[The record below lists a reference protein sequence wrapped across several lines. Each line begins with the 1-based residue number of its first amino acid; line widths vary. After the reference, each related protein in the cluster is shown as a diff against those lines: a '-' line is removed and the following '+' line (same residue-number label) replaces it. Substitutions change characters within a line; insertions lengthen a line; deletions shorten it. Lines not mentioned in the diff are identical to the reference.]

1 MRVLWC
7 SEQPT
12 RPTGYG
18 VVSRE
23 FVKRLVER
31 GHEVYVMGWDYHGE
45 DFKHEEGWTLV
56 HAGSRF
62 GGDPLVGAATTM
74 DYNLNRLKPDVV
86 FSLADVWHTEAIV
99 RSCNRFKVPHVSY
112 LPIDGKDI
120 PRAWTDIL
128 KMTHTPLWMSLHGRD
143 EFNAYVQR
151 FHSLGT
157 AVESLRDPFLDRYAP
172 RQNFTEA
179 THMRFTEV
187 LYHGVDLDL
196 FKPVSQAQKEEW
208 REALGLSRWK
218 TVFLS
223 VGRNGNRKQ
232 QPRLL
237 EAFKEMLSKVENP
250 DEVGLIMHT
259 GDPTNMMG
267 LGGWNLPEMVREMG
281 LENNITFS
289 DPSAHPLLGMKR
301 EDMAKLF
308 AMSDCHVLATG
319 GEGFGIPSIEAMAC
333 GVPIILPDN
342 TTGPEFIG
350 KGAKTMRGKL
360 VKNDAE
366 IVGPNGVKMS
376 LVSIKALAN
385 ALQWMVEHPAK
396 RQAMG
401 KRARKWAEE
410 RVGWDDLTDQL
421 ERLLEKASKT
431 PHPQGNNTMVKA

>member
-31 GHEVYVMGWDYHGE
+31 GHEVFVMGWDYHGE
-45 DFKHEEGWTLV
+45 DFKHEEGWTLI

-62 GGDPLVGAATTM
+62 GGDRLVGNATTM
-74 DYNLNRLKPDVV
+74 DYNINRLKPDVV
-86 FSLADVWHTEAIV
+86 FSLSDVWHTDSIV
-99 RSCNRFKVPHVSY
+99 RSCNRFKVPHISY

-120 PRAWTDIL
+120 PRAWKDTI
-128 KMTHTPLWMSLHGRD
+128 KMTHTPLWMSLHGRS
-143 EFNAYVQR
+143 EFNTYIDR
-151 FHSLGT
+151 FNSKGT
-157 AVESLRDPFLDRYAP
+157 AVEGLRDPFLDRFAQP
-172 RQNFTEA
+172 F
-179 THMRFTEV
+179 FTEV
-187 LYHGVDLDL
+187 LYHGVDLDM

-208 REALGLSRWK
+208 REALGLGRWK

-237 EAFKEMLSKVENP
+237 EAFKRMLSTLENP

-267 LGGWNLPEMVREMG
+267 LGGWNLPDMVREMG
-281 LENNITFS
+281 LENNIIFS

-308 AMSDCHVLATG
+308 AMSDCHVMATG
-319 GEGFGIPSIEAMAC
+319 GEGFGIPSAEAMAC
-333 GVPIILPDN
+333 GVPVILPNN

-366 IVGPNGVKMS
+366 IVGPNGMQMS
-376 LVSIKALAN
+376 LVSLSALAG
-385 ALQWMVEHPAK
+385 AMKWMVEHPAK

-401 KRARKWAEE
+401 NRGRKFAEKHFS
-410 RVGWDDLTDQL
+410 WDDLTDQL
-421 ERLLEKASKT
+421 ERIFVKAVKT
-431 PHPQGNNTMVKA
+431 PHPHGNNSVVNT

>member
-62 GGDPLVGAATTM
+62 GGDPLVGNATTM

-86 FSLADVWHTEAIV
+86 FSLADVWNTGAIV

-112 LPIDGKDI
+112 LPIDGKDL
-120 PRAWTDIL
+120 PRKWTDIL
-128 KMTHTPLWMSLHGRD
+128 KMTHTPLWMSQHGREQFQGYID
-143 EFNAYVQR
+143 R
-151 FHSLGT
+151 FHSKGT
-157 AVESLRDPFLDRYAP
+157 ASEALRDPLLDRFAP
-172 RQNFTEA
+172 PF
-179 THMRFTEV
+179 FTEV

-196 FKPVSQAQKEEW
+196 FKPVPQPQKDEW
-208 REALGLSRWK
+208 REALGLGRWK

-237 EAFKEMLSKVENP
+237 EAFKQMLSRVDNP
-250 DEVGLIMHT
+250 DEVGLILHT

-281 LENNITFS
+281 LEGNITFS
-289 DPSAHPLLGMKR
+289 DPSAHPLLGMAR

-319 GEGFGIPSIEAMAC
+319 GEGFGIPTAEAMAC
-333 GVPIILPDN
+333 GIPVIVPDN
-342 TTGPEFIG
+342 STGPEFIG

-366 IVGPNGVKMS
+366 IVGPSGIKMS
-376 LVSIKALAN
+376 LVSIKGLADAL
-385 ALQWMVEHPAK
+385 LWMVEHSAK

-401 KRARKWAEE
+401 SRARKFAEKSF
-410 RVGWDDLTDQL
+410 GWDDLTDHL
-421 ERLLEKASKT
+421 ERTLKKASET
-431 PHPQGNNTMVKA
+431 PHPHGNNSVVKA